1 MKGNVKISTEETVCS
16 MDDDDDEITNIGTTG
31 DEMSVS
37 TENTKHDEGMYL
49 CSLH

>member
-16 MDDDDDEITNIGTTG
+16 MDDDDEITNIGTTG
-31 DEMSVS
+31 DEIGVS